1 MENQPSIVPRS
12 YDFALRIIKMC
23 ALLRQQGTE
32 RALVDQLLRS
42 GTSIGANVEE
52 AQGAHSRRDFAAKM
66 RIAYREARETHYWLR
81 LLRDSGEVS
90 AVKSKGVVDECE
102 QITRILSSI
111 LQTTRA
117 RPPY

>member
-1 MENQPSIVPRS
+1 MEIASSIVPRS

-23 ALLRQQGTE
+23 NAMRRQGTE
-32 RALVDQLLRS
+32 RTLVSQVLRA

-81 LLRDSGEVS
+81 LLRDSGMVS
-90 AVKSKGVVDECE
+90 AAKLNSIVDECE
-102 QITRILSSI
+102 QIGRILSAI
-111 LQTTRA
+111 LVTTKA
-117 RPPY
+117 RT